1 MTTKLKDVHLSN
13 GMAWN
18 GDQTSMFFIDS
29 LKRKVYS
36 FDYSA
41 DHGEISNQRTV
52 RDYWEDPE
60 RLGLPDGM
68 TIDTYESNACL
79 VCNNT
84 LCNSVSVLHNTITHT
99 YTDMYIDM
107 SSYIAC
113 ISCWVAYKHT
123 HMQIVHILHHMAFHS
138 LISLLCVHVCVFVCV
153 RVHACVFVEMT
164 IYGLLAS
171 AERLESLAGHPL
183 ERG

>member
-36 FDYSA
+36 FDYTA
-41 DHGEISNQRTV
+41 ERGEICNQRTV

-68 TIDTYESNACL
+68 TIDTYESIARL
-79 VCNNT
+79 VYNNM
-84 LCNSVSVLHNTITHT
+84 LCNSVSVLHNTILHT
-99 YTDMYIDM
+99 YTYIY
-107 SSYIAC
+107 YIYTCQA
-113 ISCWVAYKHT
+113 T
-123 HMQIVHILHHMAFHS
+123 
-138 LISLLCVHVCVFVCV
+138 
-153 RVHACVFVEMT
+153 
-164 IYGLLAS
+164 
-171 AERLESLAGHPL
+171 
-183 ERG
+183 